1 MDRADELALRIEHL
15 EAELAALAQ
24 AFSRLARALVDFQ
37 RQVQA
42 VRAHYVTH
50 THVENT
56 AAAYT
61 QNATTGPPAGPT
73 PEIYPIDAGVV

>member
-1 MDRADELALRIEHL
+1 MEQLEELRRRIEHL

-24 AFSRLARALVDFQ
+24 AFTRLARALVDFQ

-42 VRAHYVTH
+42 IRTSYVIH
-50 THVENT
+50 THVENA

-61 QNATTGPPAGPT
+61 QNATTGPPGDTT
-73 PEIYPIDAGVV
+73 PEIYPVDVL